1 MVQCIAKYKL
11 KKMLTRLLRFLV
23 FVIRCHVETLET
35 NIDFWDNIYE
45 DT

>member
-23 FVIRCHVETLET
+23 FVIRCHVETL
-35 NIDFWDNIYE
+35 DKY
-45 DT
+45 